1 MHYRLALAR
10 TTVSRSLSALAVAVA
25 FVGAAPSASA
35 TPVAALTSEYP
46 GISHVATDLALHA
59 DPMGGLH
66 LVTRTTLRVQVS
78 AQPEDSFHAYRVAKL
93 FQHSGV
99 AYLLAPHLA
108 GRFESLETG
117 PSYMESFVGHLL
129 AEGHEVWGFDNRGTT
144 LSEADCAKPEVQ
156 ALVQT
161 WGIDSLVADASLVRD
176 LVQLTWPWQAKKVI
190 LGGQSLGAI
199 TTLATINADP
209 SRYDGFF
216 ANEGTLYAA
225 SPGVSGDNQDLDGD
239 TFEDNPGLAD
249 QWFGF
254 VSSVMIPT
262 LGTCDLTTETLMKV
276 VVPLAFSPAG
286 LDLPRPELDLDG
298 DPFNDGGEPMLDAI
312 DAAFVALRGTPM
324 NLREFVVF
332 AFSVPGP
339 NPNMPGIPGYTLLAS
354 EILDLG
360 TTPFGDLSDLGDLA
374 DPAKYT
380 FTFADVD
387 RVVADAEV
395 FGNLASRGLLAEMQG
410 ALGSLATNPL
420 TGTDHAAN
428 LGSFTGHAVFLAGE
442 RGFGSALV
450 DTSALMTGAASLA
463 TQVYAGYGH
472 GDIRFSQNYAA
483 DMMAPVL
490 ALGEAVK

>member
-1 MHYRLALAR
+1 MHSRLAFVRTTLSRSFSALALAA
-10 TTVSRSLSALAVAVA
+10 ALATGANGAVA
-25 FVGAAPSASA
+25 PIANA
-35 TPVAALTSEYP
+35 TLDYP
-46 GISHVATDLALHA
+46 NISHLGTDFDFHTDA
-59 DPMGGLH
+59 MGGVH
-66 LVTRTTLRVQVS
+66 LVARTTLHVQVS
-78 AQPEDSFHAYRVAKL
+78 PQPEDSFQAYRVAKL
-93 FQHSGV
+93 FRRSGV
-99 AYLLAPHLA
+99 AYVLAPHLA

-129 AEGHEVWGFDNRGTT
+129 AEDHEVWGFDNRGTT

-156 ALVQT
+156 ALVQS
-161 WGIDSLVADASLVRD
+161 WGIDSLVADASLVRN
-176 LVQLTWPWQAKKVI
+176 LVDLTWPWQAKKVI

-209 SRYDGFF
+209 GRYDGFF
-216 ANEGTLYAA
+216 ANEGTLYAED
-225 SPGVSGDNQDLDGD
+225 PGVSGDNQDLDGD
-239 TFEDNPGLAD
+239 SLEDNPGLAD

-286 LDLPRPELDLDG
+286 LGLPRPELDLDG
-298 DPFNDGGEPMLDAI
+298 DPFNDGGEPLLDAI
-312 DAAFVALRGTPM
+312 DAAFVAQRGTPM

-332 AFSVPGP
+332 AFSVPAP

-360 TTPFGDLSDLGDLA
+360 TTMFGDLSDLGDLA
-374 DPAKYT
+374 DPAKYN

-387 RVVADAEV
+387 RVVADAQV
-395 FGNLASRGLLAEMQG
+395 FGNLASRGLLVEMQG
-410 ALGSLATNPL
+410 ALGSLGTNPL

-428 LGSFTGHAVFLAGE
+428 LGAFMGHAVFQAGG
-442 RGFGSALV
+442 RGFGSAVV
-450 DTSALMTGAASLA
+450 DTSVLMTGAASVA
-463 TQVYAGYGH
+463 THVYAGYGH
-472 GDIRFSQNYAA
+472 GDIRFSMDYAG
-483 DMMAPVL
+483 DLMAPVL